1 MAGGWQSV
9 ARNLF
14 WVSPLYSGVEGA
26 KVPADLAPASQF
38 FPSIF
43 IEVLPYRRN
52 IFIQPLDATKRP
64 IQVLLNR
71 KQASVDINVQ

>member
-1 MAGGWQSV
+1 MAQ
-9 ARNLF
+9 NLS
-14 WVSPLYSGVEGA
+14 WVSPLLYTSGPWLYWGGREGTRG
-26 KVPADLAPASQF
+26 ADRSEF